1 MTYEEHCYSRY
12 TDKQLIKIINDD
24 SQLDTFRNRCE
35 LELNRRT
42 YGNLIK

>member
-1 MTYEEHCYSRY
+1 MTYEELYYTLY

-24 SQLDTFRNRCE
+24 SQLDAFRNRCK
-35 LELNRRT
+35 LELSRRT